1 MLLEDGLV
9 CEMMEPS
16 LYFSFS
22 YPILHPLLLVSL
34 QVPYLELPDNAP
46 SLSSYLARVPEFQDC
61 IPKFHNQKQQHQN
74 YIHAAGVL
82 VGGRIAD
89 IVEERREGRGNVRNF
104 EEQMP
109 PKKVGRGDWAGW

>member
-34 QVPYLELPDNAP
+34 HVPYLELPDNAP
-46 SLSSYLARVPEFQDC
+46 EIQDC
-61 IPKFHNQKQQHQN
+61 IPKFYNQKQQHQN